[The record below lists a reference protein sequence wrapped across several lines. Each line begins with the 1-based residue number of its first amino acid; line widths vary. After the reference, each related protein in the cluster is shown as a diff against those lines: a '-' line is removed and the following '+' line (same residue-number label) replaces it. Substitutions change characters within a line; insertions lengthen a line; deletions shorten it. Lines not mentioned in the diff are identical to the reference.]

1 MIGSLLADRSPTR
14 SNLAI
19 VLTVALGVAVV
30 LGVATSGKISFY
42 LDGLERSSVLYAL
55 PALSLAGLSVVLA
68 YPRLSLYPLAFLLPF
83 NFVGGYWGSD
93 IVVLLAKVAVSGLV
107 AAAFVATFL
116 APRAQREWITR
127 SRLGHAVLLWLFT
140 IAMGIAVGLLNA
152 SNREYWVRESGWMLF
167 FVAVLPF
174 GTLIR
179 DRRDLRRLLAS
190 LVAGVAVLQTYAF
203 WTLVTGT
210 RYARIDA
217 WDAGESFFRAP
228 YSCASLFVLYLA
240 VAALLWGSS
249 ARVTTR
255 WSGLILLATV
265 AVLGG
270 GLLASMVR
278 SYWVA
283 ACLGLAV
290 VAVLTPWDRQTGR
303 AAAGVA
309 AGAALALAVV
319 IAVDRLSPSTSGNWT
334 AAAMTFLMDLGSQ
347 ESTSRVTREIEWGHA
362 IDVWKL
368 SPLVGVGFGYS
379 FPQEGILW
387 VPGLT
392 LDAFYSHNS
401 YLNMLAKV
409 GLFGLAALLFLTWQA
424 LRTAL
429 GLLRTGDAELQ
440 DQILATALIAAL
452 ASVSVLTSVTPVLT
466 AGDSAAYFGMLIG
479 IVVALRRVRNRASNA
494 RCTTP

>member
-1 MIGSLLADRSPTR
+1 MSGPLAADRSSIR
-14 SNLAI
+14 STLAV
-19 VLTVALGVAVV
+19 VLPVALGVAVV
-30 LGVATSGKISFY
+30 LGVATSSKISFY
-42 LDGLERSSVLYAL
+42 LDALEHSSVLYAI
-55 PALSLAGLSVVLA
+55 PAVSVTGLFVVVA
-68 YPRLSLYPLAFLLPF
+68 YPRLSLYLLAFLLPF

-93 IVVLLAKVAVSGLV
+93 IVVLLAKIAMNALL
-107 AAAFVATFL
+107 AAAVVATFV
-116 APRAQREWITR
+116 APPARREWITR
-127 SRLGHAVLLWLFT
+127 SRLGHAVLLWACA
-140 IAMGIAVGLLNA
+140 IAMGMVVGALNA
-152 SNREYWVRESGWMLF
+152 SNREFWVRETGWMLF
-167 FVAVLPF
+167 FFAVFPF

-179 DRRDLRRLLAS
+179 DRRDLRRLLAAV
-190 LVAGVAVLQTYAF
+190 VAGVAVLQMYAF

-228 YSCASLFVLYLA
+228 YSCVSFFVLYLA
-240 VAALLWGSS
+240 VAALLWESS
-249 ARVTTR
+249 ARALTR
-255 WSGLILLATV
+255 RSGLALLATV

-278 SYWVA
+278 SYWVTGV
-283 ACLGLAV
+283 LGLV
-290 VAVLTPWDRQTGR
+290 VVVVLTPWDRRTAR
-303 AAAGVA
+303 AAAAVA
-309 AGAALALAVV
+309 IGAALGLAVV

-334 AAAMTFLMDLGSQ
+334 AAAATFLMDLGSK

-362 IDVWKL
+362 IGVWKL

-409 GLFGLAALLFLTWQA
+409 GLFGLAALLFVIWQA
-424 LRTAL
+424 LRTAY
-429 GLLRTGDAELQ
+429 GLLRAGDADLQ
-440 DQILATALIAAL
+440 ERIIATALIGAL
-452 ASVSVLTSVTPVLT
+452 ASTAALTSVTPVLT

-479 IVVALRRVRNRASNA
+479 IVVALQRLHESASSA
-494 RCTTP
+494 RHTTL